1 MRVGSRGMNPAILLL
16 RDWRGGELGV
26 LLAALLLA
34 VSVVV
39 GISAFVNSLQSA
51 LISESLRFLAA
62 DRVIRSGQSIS
73 DEWTARAEVEG
84 LMVAQTL
91 GFPSM
96 AVTES
101 DNLYLASIMAVSSGY
116 PLRGELLSSATPYGE
131 VRSDAGIPKP
141 GEAWLAPRLFALLEA
156 KPGDRVWVG
165 DQALVI
171 SGAVRSQPDT
181 ASAAF
186 GYGPRLLMNL
196 ADIPATGV
204 IQPGSRVTWR
214 LLLAGEAD
222 ALDAFTQWVTPRLNQ
237 GQRLLGVE
245 DSQPSISQTLDRAQ
259 GFLLLAGS
267 LGVVLAAAAIALA
280 ARRFSERHTDHVAIM
295 KSLGASRQR
304 IAQLYGGSLLILGV
318 VATALGCALGW
329 ALQALFFQLFAEQLG
344 VQPGAVGF
352 EPYLIGGATA
362 LVCLG
367 FFAWPPL
374 ERLAQIPPLRVLR
387 RDVDASDAQ
396 RSMDYVLGAVSVF
409 ALMWWYS
416 GDLRV
421 TGSVVAGLSLTVG
434 AGYFAAQILLRG
446 GRAMGSAAGSVWR
459 LALANLHRRG
469 TANAL
474 QMVIFAIAI
483 MLMLVLIMVRGALV
497 DQWQA
502 QLPPGSPNHFM
513 LNITAEER
521 TSLTQFLVERGIESE
536 PQFPMTRGRVM
547 AVNGEELAA
556 ADGVQSERRQRE
568 ANFTYADTLPE
579 ANEIIAG
586 EWWDADTDEA
596 QVSLEREFAQR
607 LGANVG
613 DVLELR
619 IASESFQARVS
630 SLRESDWQS
639 MKPNFFV
646 IFPKKTLERFPNTF
660 LTSFYLPAEQKALLN
675 ELITAFPTVTII
687 ELDIVIAEIRTI
699 IDRVGQAIELV
710 LAVIL
715 LAGSLVLIAGVQ
727 ASVDIRL
734 RESALLRALGAKKSL
749 LLGALLIEFSTLG
762 AFAGLLAVLGA
773 EMAAWALQTQAL
785 DLTYQA
791 SPWLWPWSILAG
803 VILIGGL
810 GVLSCRKAVVVPP
823 LVVLREL

>member
-1 MRVGSRGMNPAILLL
+1 MNPAVLLL

-26 LLAALLLA
+26 LLSALLLA

-51 LISESLRFLAA
+51 LVSESLRFLAA
-62 DRVIRSGQSIS
+62 DRVIRSSQAIPN
-73 DEWTARAEVEG
+73 EWTARAELDG
-84 LMVAQTL
+84 LRVAQTL

-101 DNLYLASIMAVSSGY
+101 DKLYLASIMAVSSGY
-116 PLRGELLSSATPYGE
+116 PLRGELLASETPYGE
-131 VRSDAGIPKP
+131 VRSDVGVPKP
-141 GEAWLAPRLFALLEA
+141 GETWLAPRLFALLEV

-165 DQALVI
+165 DKALVV
-171 SGAVRSQPDT
+171 SGAVRGQPDT

-196 ADIPATGV
+196 ADIPATGI

-214 LLLAGEAD
+214 LLLAGEAA
-222 ALDAFTQWVTPRLNQ
+222 ALDTFTQWVTPLLSQ

-245 DSQPSISQTLDRAQ
+245 DSQPSISRTLDRAQ

-295 KSLGASRQR
+295 KSLGASRGR
-304 IAQLYGGSLLILGV
+304 IARLYGGSLLMLGA

-329 ALQALFFQLFAEQLG
+329 ALQGLSFKLFAEQLG
-344 VQPGAVGF
+344 VEPGPIGL

-374 ERLAQIPPLRVLR
+374 QRLAQIPPLRVLR
-387 RDVDASDAQ
+387 RDIDAGGAQ
-396 RSMDYVLGAVSVF
+396 RWVDYALGAISVF
-409 ALMWWYS
+409 GLMWWYS

-434 AGYFAAQILLRG
+434 AGYCAAQLLLRG
-446 GRAMGSAAGSVWR
+446 GRVLGSAAGSVWR
-459 LALANLHRRG
+459 LALANLQRRG
-469 TANAL
+469 AANAL

-483 MLMLVLIMVRGALV
+483 MLMLVLVIIRGALI

-513 LNITAEER
+513 LNITADER
-521 TSLTQFLVERGIESE
+521 ASLASFLSERGIESQ

-547 AVNGEELAA
+547 AVNGEKLAA
-556 ADGVQSERRQRE
+556 ADSAQSQRRQRE
-568 ANFTYADTLPE
+568 ANFTYADSLPE

-596 QVSLEREFAQR
+596 QVSLEEEFAQR
-607 LGANVG
+607 VGATVG
-613 DVLELR
+613 DLLELR
-619 IASESFQARVS
+619 IASESFEARVS

-646 IFPKKTLERFPNTF
+646 IFPRKTLERFPKTF
-660 LTSFYLPAEQKALLN
+660 LTSFYLPAEQKAQLN
-675 ELITAFPTVTII
+675 ALITAFPTVTII

-715 LAGSLVLIAGVQ
+715 LAGALVLIAGVQ

-749 LLGALLIEFSTLG
+749 LLGALLIEFATLG

-791 SPWLWPWSILAG
+791 SPWLWPWSIFAG
-803 VILIGGL
+803 VCLIGGL
-810 GVLSCRKAVVVPP
+810 CVLSCRKAVVAPP

>member
-1 MRVGSRGMNPAILLL
+1 MNPALLLL

-39 GISAFVNSLQSA
+39 GISAFVNSLQAA
-51 LISESLRFLAA
+51 LVSESLRFLAA
-62 DRVIRSGQSIS
+62 DRVISSGQSIS
-73 DEWTARAEVEG
+73 DDWTAGAELEG
-84 LMVAQTL
+84 LVVAKTV

-131 VRSDAGIPKP
+131 VRADAGIPKP
-141 GEAWLAPRLFALLEA
+141 GEAYLAPRLFALLEVQ
-156 KPGDRVWVG
+156 PGDRVWVG
-165 DQALVI
+165 DKALVI
-171 SGAVRSQPDT
+171 SGAVRGQPDT

-214 LLLAGEAD
+214 LLLAGEGS

-245 DSQPSISQTLDRAQ
+245 DSQPSISRTLDRAQ

-295 KSLGASRQR
+295 KSLGASRRR
-304 IAQLYGGSLLILGV
+304 IARLYGGSLLILGV
-318 VATALGCALGW
+318 IATVLGCALGW
-329 ALQALFFQLFAEQLG
+329 ALQALFFQLFAEQLR

-387 RDVDASDAQ
+387 RDVDASGAQ
-396 RSMDYVLGAVSVF
+396 RWMDYALGAISIF
-409 ALMWWYS
+409 GLMWWYS

-421 TGSVVAGLSLTVG
+421 TGSVVAGLSITVG
-434 AGYFAAQILLRG
+434 AGYCAAQILLRG
-446 GRAMGSAAGSVWR
+446 GRALGSAAGSVWR
-459 LALANLHRRG
+459 LALANLQRRG

-483 MLMLVLIMVRGALV
+483 MLMLVLVIVRGALI

-513 LNITAEER
+513 LNITADER
-521 TSLTQFLVERGIESE
+521 GALSRFLAERGIKSQ

-547 AVNGEELAA
+547 AVNGEKLAA
-556 ADGVQSERRQRE
+556 TDNAQSQRRQRE
-568 ANFTYADTLPE
+568 ANFTYANTLPE

-607 LGANVG
+607 VGATIG

-687 ELDIVIAEIRTI
+687 ELDIVISEIRTI
-699 IDRVGQAIELV
+699 IERVGQAIELV

-715 LAGSLVLIAGVQ
+715 LAGGMVLIAGVQ

-749 LLGALLIEFSTLG
+749 LLGALLIEFATLG
-762 AFAGLLAVLGA
+762 AFAGLLAILGA

-791 SPWLWPWSILAG
+791 SPWLWPWSIFAG
-803 VILIGGL
+803 VVLIGGL
-810 GVLSCRKAVVVPP
+810 GVLSCRKAVAVPP

>member
-1 MRVGSRGMNPAILLL
+1 
-16 RDWRGGELGV
+16 
-26 LLAALLLA
+26 
-34 VSVVV
+34 
-39 GISAFVNSLQSA
+39 
-51 LISESLRFLAA
+51 
-62 DRVIRSGQSIS
+62 
-73 DEWTARAEVEG
+73 
-84 LMVAQTL
+84 
-91 GFPSM
+91 
-96 AVTES
+96 
-101 DNLYLASIMAVSSGY
+101 
-116 PLRGELLSSATPYGE
+116 
-131 VRSDAGIPKP
+131 
-141 GEAWLAPRLFALLEA
+141 
-156 KPGDRVWVG
+156 
-165 DQALVI
+165 
-171 SGAVRSQPDT
+171 
-181 ASAAF
+181 
-186 GYGPRLLMNL
+186 
-196 ADIPATGV
+196 
-204 IQPGSRVTWR
+204 
-214 LLLAGEAD
+214 
-222 ALDAFTQWVTPRLNQ
+222 
-237 GQRLLGVE
+237 
-245 DSQPSISQTLDRAQ
+245 
-259 GFLLLAGS
+259 
-267 LGVVLAAAAIALA
+267 
-280 ARRFSERHTDHVAIM
+280 
-295 KSLGASRQR
+295 
-304 IAQLYGGSLLILGV
+304 
-318 VATALGCALGW
+318 
-329 ALQALFFQLFAEQLG
+329 
-344 VQPGAVGF
+344 
-352 EPYLIGGATA
+352 
-362 LVCLG
+362 
-367 FFAWPPL
+367 
-374 ERLAQIPPLRVLR
+374 
-387 RDVDASDAQ
+387 
-396 RSMDYVLGAVSVF
+396 
-409 ALMWWYS
+409 
-416 GDLRV
+416 
-421 TGSVVAGLSLTVG
+421 
-434 AGYFAAQILLRG
+434 
-446 GRAMGSAAGSVWR
+446 
-459 LALANLHRRG
+459 
-469 TANAL
+469 
-474 QMVIFAIAI
+474 MVIFAIAI

>member
-1 MRVGSRGMNPAILLL
+1 MNPAVLLL

-39 GISAFVNSLQSA
+39 GISAFVSSLQSA
-51 LISESLRFLAA
+51 LVSESLRFLAA
-62 DRVIRSGQSIS
+62 DRVVTSGQAIS
-73 DEWTARAEVEG
+73 EEWTSQAELEG
-84 LMVAQTL
+84 LTVAQTL
-91 GFPSM
+91 SFPSM

-131 VRSDAGIPKP
+131 VRTDAGIPNP
-141 GEAWLAPRLFALLEA
+141 GEAYLAPRLFALLEVQ
-156 KPGDRVWVG
+156 PGDRVWVG
-165 DQALVI
+165 DKALVI
-171 SGAVRSQPDT
+171 SGAVRGQPDT

-214 LLLAGEAD
+214 VLLAGEGS
-222 ALDAFTQWVTPRLNQ
+222 ALDAFTQWVTPQLTQ

-245 DSQPSISQTLDRAQ
+245 DSQPSVSRTLDRAQ

-295 KSLGASRQR
+295 KSLGASRGR
-304 IAQLYGGSLLILGV
+304 IARLYGGSLLMLGGI
-318 VATALGCALGW
+318 ATVLGCALGW
-329 ALQALFFQLFAEQLG
+329 ALQALFFQLFAEQLR
-344 VQPGAVGF
+344 VQPGAVGY

-387 RDVDASDAQ
+387 RDVDASGAQ
-396 RSMDYVLGAVSVF
+396 RWMDYALGAISIF
-409 ALMWWYS
+409 GLMWWYS

-446 GRAMGSAAGSVWR
+446 GRALGSAAGSVWR
-459 LALANLHRRG
+459 LALANLQRRG

-483 MLMLVLIMVRGALV
+483 MLMLVLVIVRGALI

-513 LNITAEER
+513 LNITADER
-521 TSLTQFLVERGIESE
+521 GSLTHFLAERGIKSQ
-536 PQFPMTRGRVM
+536 PQFPMTRGRIM
-547 AVNGEELAA
+547 AVNGEKLAA
-556 ADGVQSERRQRE
+556 PDSAQSQRRQRE

-586 EWWDADTDEA
+586 EWWDADTNEA

-607 LGANVG
+607 VGATVG

-646 IFPKKTLERFPNTF
+646 IFPKNTLERFPNTF

-715 LAGSLVLIAGVQ
+715 LAGGMVLIAGVQ

-749 LLGALLIEFSTLG
+749 LLGALLIEFATLG

-791 SPWLWPWSILAG
+791 SPWLWPWSIFAG
-803 VILIGGL
+803 VSLIGGL
-810 GVLSCRKAVVVPP
+810 GVLSCRKAVAAPP

>member
-1 MRVGSRGMNPAILLL
+1 LRLGSRGMNPAVLLL

-26 LLAALLLA
+26 LLSALLLA

-51 LISESLRFLAA
+51 LVSESLRFLAA
-62 DRVIRSGQSIS
+62 DRVIRSGQAIPS
-73 DEWTARAEVEG
+73 EWTARAELEG
-84 LMVAQTL
+84 LKVAQTL

-101 DNLYLASIMAVSSGY
+101 DNLYLASIMAVSSSY
-116 PLRGELLSSATPYGE
+116 PLRGELLSSETPYGE
-131 VRSDAGIPKP
+131 VRSDVGVPKP
-141 GEAWLAPRLFALLEA
+141 GEAWLAPRLFALLEV

-165 DQALVI
+165 DKALVI
-171 SGAVRSQPDT
+171 SGAVRGQPDT

-214 LLLAGEAD
+214 LLLAGEVNV
-222 ALDAFTQWVTPRLNQ
+222 LDTFTQWVTPLLGQ

-245 DSQPSISQTLDRAQ
+245 DSQPSISRTLDRAQ

-295 KSLGASRQR
+295 KSLGASRGR
-304 IAQLYGGSLLILGV
+304 IARLYGGSLLMLGAF
-318 VATALGCALGW
+318 ATALGCALGW
-329 ALQALFFQLFAEQLG
+329 ALQGLFFKLFAEQLG
-344 VQPGAVGF
+344 VQPGPIGL

-374 ERLAQIPPLRVLR
+374 QRLAQIPPLRVLR
-387 RDVDASDAQ
+387 RDIDAGGAQ
-396 RSMDYVLGAVSVF
+396 RWVDYALGAISVF
-409 ALMWWYS
+409 GLMWWYS

-434 AGYFAAQILLRG
+434 AGYCAAQFLLRG
-446 GRAMGSAAGSVWR
+446 GRVLGSAAGSFWR
-459 LALANLHRRG
+459 LALANLQRRG
-469 TANAL
+469 AANAL
-474 QMVIFAIAI
+474 QMVVFAIAI
-483 MLMLVLIMVRGALV
+483 MLMLVLVIVRGALI

-513 LNITAEER
+513 LNITADER
-521 TSLTQFLVERGIESE
+521 ASLASFLSERDIKSQ

-547 AVNGEELAA
+547 AVNGEKLAA
-556 ADGVQSERRQRE
+556 ADSSQSQRRQRE

-579 ANEIIAG
+579 ANKIIAG

-596 QVSLEREFAQR
+596 QVSLEEEFAQR
-607 LGANVG
+607 VGATVG

-619 IASESFQARVS
+619 IASESFEARVS

-646 IFPKKTLERFPNTF
+646 IFPKKTLERFPKTF
-660 LTSFYLPAEQKALLN
+660 LTSFYLPVEQKAQLN
-675 ELITAFPTVTII
+675 ALITAFPTVTII

-710 LAVIL
+710 LGVIL
-715 LAGSLVLIAGVQ
+715 LAGALVLIAGVQ

>member
-1 MRVGSRGMNPAILLL
+1 MNPAVLLL

-26 LLAALLLA
+26 LLSALLLA

-51 LISESLRFLAA
+51 LVSESLRFLAA
-62 DRVIRSGQSIS
+62 DRVIRSGQAIPS
-73 DEWTARAEVEG
+73 EWTARAELEG
-84 LMVAQTL
+84 LKVAQTL

-101 DNLYLASIMAVSSGY
+101 DNLYLASIMAVSSSY
-116 PLRGELLSSATPYGE
+116 PLRGELLSSETPYGE
-131 VRSDAGIPKP
+131 VRSDVGVPKP
-141 GEAWLAPRLFALLEA
+141 GEAWLAPRLFALLEV

-165 DQALVI
+165 DKALVI
-171 SGAVRSQPDT
+171 SGAVRGQPDT

-214 LLLAGEAD
+214 LLLAGEVNV
-222 ALDAFTQWVTPRLNQ
+222 LDTFTQWVTPLLGQ

-245 DSQPSISQTLDRAQ
+245 DSQPSISRTLDRAQ

-295 KSLGASRQR
+295 KSLGASRGR
-304 IAQLYGGSLLILGV
+304 IARLYGGSLLMLGAF
-318 VATALGCALGW
+318 ATALGCALGW
-329 ALQALFFQLFAEQLG
+329 ALQGLFFKLFAEQLG
-344 VQPGAVGF
+344 VQPGPIGL

-374 ERLAQIPPLRVLR
+374 QRLAQIPPLRVLR
-387 RDVDASDAQ
+387 RDIDAGGAQ
-396 RSMDYVLGAVSVF
+396 RWVDYALGAISVF
-409 ALMWWYS
+409 GLMWWYS

-434 AGYFAAQILLRG
+434 AGYCAAQFLLRG
-446 GRAMGSAAGSVWR
+446 GRVLGSAAGSFWR
-459 LALANLHRRG
+459 LALANLQRRG
-469 TANAL
+469 AANAL
-474 QMVIFAIAI
+474 QMVVFAIAI
-483 MLMLVLIMVRGALV
+483 MLMLVLVIVRGALI

-513 LNITAEER
+513 LNITADER
-521 TSLTQFLVERGIESE
+521 ASLASFLSERDIKSQ

-547 AVNGEELAA
+547 AVNGEKLAA
-556 ADGVQSERRQRE
+556 ADSAQSQRRQRE

-579 ANEIIAG
+579 ANKIIAG

-596 QVSLEREFAQR
+596 QVSLEEEFAQR
-607 LGANVG
+607 VGATVG

-619 IASESFQARVS
+619 IASESFEARVS

-646 IFPKKTLERFPNTF
+646 IFPKKTLERFPKTF
-660 LTSFYLPAEQKALLN
+660 LTSFYLPVEQKAQLN
-675 ELITAFPTVTII
+675 ALITAFPTVTII

-710 LAVIL
+710 LGVIL
-715 LAGSLVLIAGVQ
+715 LAGALVLIAGVQ

>member
-1 MRVGSRGMNPAILLL
+1 MNPAVLLL

-26 LLAALLLA
+26 LLSALLLA

-51 LISESLRFLAA
+51 LVSESLRFLAA
-62 DRVIRSGQSIS
+62 DRVIRSSQAIPN
-73 DEWTARAEVEG
+73 EWTARAELDG
-84 LMVAQTL
+84 LRVAQTL

-101 DNLYLASIMAVSSGY
+101 DKLYLASIMAVSSGY
-116 PLRGELLSSATPYGE
+116 PLRGELLASETPYGE
-131 VRSDAGIPKP
+131 VRSDVGVPKP
-141 GEAWLAPRLFALLEA
+141 GETWLAPRLFALLEV

-165 DQALVI
+165 DKALVV
-171 SGAVRSQPDT
+171 SGAVRGQPDT

-196 ADIPATGV
+196 ADIPATGI

-214 LLLAGEAD
+214 LLLAGEAA
-222 ALDAFTQWVTPRLNQ
+222 ALDTFTQWVTPLLSQ

-245 DSQPSISQTLDRAQ
+245 DSQPSISRTLDRAQ

-295 KSLGASRQR
+295 KSLGASRGR
-304 IAQLYGGSLLILGV
+304 IARLYGGSLLMLGA

-329 ALQALFFQLFAEQLG
+329 ALQGLSFKLFAEQLG
-344 VQPGAVGF
+344 VQPGPIGL

-374 ERLAQIPPLRVLR
+374 QRLAQIPPLRVLR
-387 RDVDASDAQ
+387 RDIDAGGAQ
-396 RSMDYVLGAVSVF
+396 RWVDYTLGAISVF
-409 ALMWWYS
+409 GLMWWYS

-434 AGYFAAQILLRG
+434 AGYCAAQLLLRG
-446 GRAMGSAAGSVWR
+446 GRVLGSAAGSVWR
-459 LALANLHRRG
+459 LALANLQRRG
-469 TANAL
+469 AANAL

-483 MLMLVLIMVRGALV
+483 MLMLVLVIIRGALI

-513 LNITAEER
+513 LNITADER
-521 TSLTQFLVERGIESE
+521 ASLASFLSERGIESQ

-547 AVNGEELAA
+547 AVNGEKLAA
-556 ADGVQSERRQRE
+556 ADSAQSQRRQRE
-568 ANFTYADTLPE
+568 ANFTYADSLPE

-596 QVSLEREFAQR
+596 QVSLEEEFAQR
-607 LGANVG
+607 VGATVG
-613 DVLELR
+613 DLLELR
-619 IASESFQARVS
+619 IASESFEARVS

-646 IFPKKTLERFPNTF
+646 IFPRKTLERFPKTF
-660 LTSFYLPAEQKALLN
+660 LTSFYLPAEQKAQLN
-675 ELITAFPTVTII
+675 ALITAFPTVTII

-715 LAGSLVLIAGVQ
+715 LAGALVLIAGVQ

-749 LLGALLIEFSTLG
+749 LLGALLIEFATLG

-791 SPWLWPWSILAG
+791 SPWLWPWSIFAG
-803 VILIGGL
+803 VCLIGGL
-810 GVLSCRKAVVVPP
+810 GVLSCRKAVVAPP

>member
-1 MRVGSRGMNPAILLL
+1 LRLGSRGMNPAVLLL

-26 LLAALLLA
+26 LLSALLLA

-51 LISESLRFLAA
+51 LVSESLRFLAA
-62 DRVIRSGQSIS
+62 DRVIRSGQAIPS
-73 DEWTARAEVEG
+73 EWTARAELEG
-84 LMVAQTL
+84 LKVAQTL

-101 DNLYLASIMAVSSGY
+101 DNLYLASIMAVSSSY
-116 PLRGELLSSATPYGE
+116 PLRGELLSSETPYGE
-131 VRSDAGIPKP
+131 VRSDVGVPKP
-141 GEAWLAPRLFALLEA
+141 GEAWLAPRLFALLEV

-165 DQALVI
+165 DKALVI
-171 SGAVRSQPDT
+171 SGAVRGQPDT

-214 LLLAGEAD
+214 LLLAGEVNV
-222 ALDAFTQWVTPRLNQ
+222 LDTFTQWVTPLLGQ

-245 DSQPSISQTLDRAQ
+245 DSQPSISRTLDRAQ

-295 KSLGASRQR
+295 KSLGASRGR
-304 IAQLYGGSLLILGV
+304 IARLYGGSLLMLGAF
-318 VATALGCALGW
+318 ATALGCALGW
-329 ALQALFFQLFAEQLG
+329 ALQGLFFKLFTEQLG
-344 VQPGAVGF
+344 VQPGPIGL

-374 ERLAQIPPLRVLR
+374 QRLAQIPPLRVLR
-387 RDVDASDAQ
+387 RDIDAGGAQ
-396 RSMDYVLGAVSVF
+396 RWVDYALGAISVF
-409 ALMWWYS
+409 GLMWWYS

-434 AGYFAAQILLRG
+434 AGYCAAQFLLRG
-446 GRAMGSAAGSVWR
+446 GRVLGSAAGSFWR
-459 LALANLHRRG
+459 LALANLQRRG
-469 TANAL
+469 AANAL
-474 QMVIFAIAI
+474 QMVVFAIAI
-483 MLMLVLIMVRGALV
+483 MLMLVLVIVRGALI

-513 LNITAEER
+513 LNITADER
-521 TSLTQFLVERGIESE
+521 ASLASFLSERDIKSQ

-547 AVNGEELAA
+547 AVNGEKLAA
-556 ADGVQSERRQRE
+556 ADSAQSQRRQRE

-579 ANEIIAG
+579 ANKIIAG

-596 QVSLEREFAQR
+596 QVSLEEEFAQR
-607 LGANVG
+607 VGATVG

-619 IASESFQARVS
+619 IASESFEARVS

-646 IFPKKTLERFPNTF
+646 IFPKKTLERFPKTF
-660 LTSFYLPAEQKALLN
+660 LTSFYLPVEQKAQLN
-675 ELITAFPTVTII
+675 ALITAFPTVTII

-710 LAVIL
+710 LGVIL
-715 LAGSLVLIAGVQ
+715 LAGALVLIAGVQ

>member
-1 MRVGSRGMNPAILLL
+1 
-16 RDWRGGELGV
+16 
-26 LLAALLLA
+26 
-34 VSVVV
+34 
-39 GISAFVNSLQSA
+39 
-51 LISESLRFLAA
+51 
-62 DRVIRSGQSIS
+62 
-73 DEWTARAEVEG
+73 
-84 LMVAQTL
+84 
-91 GFPSM
+91 
-96 AVTES
+96 
-101 DNLYLASIMAVSSGY
+101 
-116 PLRGELLSSATPYGE
+116 
-131 VRSDAGIPKP
+131 
-141 GEAWLAPRLFALLEA
+141 
-156 KPGDRVWVG
+156 
-165 DQALVI
+165 
-171 SGAVRSQPDT
+171 
-181 ASAAF
+181 
-186 GYGPRLLMNL
+186 MNL

-214 LLLAGEAD
+214 LLLAGEVNV
-222 ALDAFTQWVTPRLNQ
+222 LDTFTQWVTPLLSQ

-245 DSQPSISQTLDRAQ
+245 DSQPSISRTLDRAQ

-295 KSLGASRQR
+295 KSLGASRGR
-304 IAQLYGGSLLILGV
+304 IARLYGGSLLMLGAF
-318 VATALGCALGW
+318 ATALGCALGW
-329 ALQALFFQLFAEQLG
+329 ALQGLFFKLFAEQLG
-344 VQPGAVGF
+344 VQPGPIGL

-374 ERLAQIPPLRVLR
+374 QRLAQIPPLRVLR
-387 RDVDASDAQ
+387 RDIDAGGAQ
-396 RSMDYVLGAVSVF
+396 RWVDYALGAISVF
-409 ALMWWYS
+409 GLMWWYS

-434 AGYFAAQILLRG
+434 AGYCAAQFLLRG
-446 GRAMGSAAGSVWR
+446 GRVLGSAAGSFWR
-459 LALANLHRRG
+459 LALANLQRRG
-469 TANAL
+469 AANAL
-474 QMVIFAIAI
+474 QMVVFAIAI
-483 MLMLVLIMVRGALV
+483 MLMLVLVIVRGALI

-513 LNITAEER
+513 LNITADER
-521 TSLTQFLVERGIESE
+521 ASLASFLSERDIKSQ

-547 AVNGEELAA
+547 AVNGEKLAA
-556 ADGVQSERRQRE
+556 ADSAQSQRRQRE

-579 ANEIIAG
+579 ANKIIAG

-596 QVSLEREFAQR
+596 QVSLEEEFAQR
-607 LGANVG
+607 VGATVG

-619 IASESFQARVS
+619 IASESFEARVS

-646 IFPKKTLERFPNTF
+646 IFPKKTLERFPKTF
-660 LTSFYLPAEQKALLN
+660 LTSFYLPVEQKAQLN
-675 ELITAFPTVTII
+675 ALITAFPTVTII

-710 LAVIL
+710 LGVIL
-715 LAGSLVLIAGVQ
+715 LAGALVLIAGVQ

>member
-1 MRVGSRGMNPAILLL
+1 MRAGSRGMNPAILLL

-51 LISESLRFLAA
+51 LINESLRFLAA

-171 SGAVRSQPDT
+171 SGAVRRQPDP

-186 GYGPRLLMNL
+186 GDGPRLLMNL
-196 ADIPATGV
+196 VDIPATGV

-304 IAQLYGGSLLILGV
+304 IARLYGGSLLILGV
-318 VATALGCALGW
+318 VATTLGCALGW

-344 VQPGAVGF
+344 VQPGAIGF

-396 RSMDYVLGAVSVF
+396 RSMDYALGAVSVF

-416 GDLRV
+416 GDLKV

-483 MLMLVLIMVRGALV
+483 MLMLVLVMVRGALV

-613 DVLELR
+613 DALELR